1 MAAFSGTSLPPV
13 VRLGD
18 SADAAYSVESGTSVA
33 WLPKQFALHLH
44 IPVTKPVV
52 ETVKVPQAQLSL
64 RRHSKRK
71 RRHR

>member
-18 SADAAYSVESGTSVA
+18 SADVAYSVESGTSVA
-33 WLPKQFALHLH
+33 WLPKQFAFQLH
-44 IPVTKPVV
+44 IPVSKPVV
-52 ETVKVPQAQLSL
+52 ETVKVPQAQLLL
-64 RRHSKRK
+64 RRHSKRQ

>member
-1 MAAFSGTSLPPV
+1 MAAFSGTNLPPI

-18 SADAAYSVESGTSVA
+18 SADAAFSVESGTSAA
-33 WLPKQFALHLH
+33 WLPKRFAFHLH

-52 ETVKVPQAQLSL
+52 ETAKVPQAQLLL
-64 RRHSKRK
+64 RRRSKRQ